1 MFELEIIFFMMSFGC
16 LSYAYYLKFYK
27 KGDKN
32 E

>member
-27 KGDKN
+27 KGY
-32 E
+32 